1 MAKRTVKFAFE
12 AGEYTPFYAWVE
24 PTRTEEEIIKEY
36 SRLRSVARKRIGRLT
51 QAGFITPEQQAQRMQ
66 MLPTVAQIRAKGQSK
81 LAGQSLVYA
90 YNVLAYGQ
98 TVTKARQRLADIAKN
113 LGQEIAPAELDTF
126 ENFMRAWRLYHPDY
140 VRSDRA
146 ANDYNT
152 AYRDSEAPSAEAFW
166 SNYETYTQQGGMY
179 K

>member
-1 MAKRTVKFAFE
+1 MAKRELKLSFDI
-12 AGEYTPFYAWVE
+12 GEYTPFYAWVE

-36 SRLRSVARKRIGRLT
+36 SRLRSVARKRIVRLQ
-51 QAGFITPEQQAQRMQ
+51 QAGFITTAQAAQRMQ
-66 MLPTVAQIRAKGQSK
+66 MLPTVKQIRAAEKSK

-90 YNVLAYGQ
+90 YNVLAHGL
-98 TVTKARQRLADIAKN
+98 TVTKARQRLADIKEN

-140 VRSDRA
+140 VGSDRA

-152 AYRDSEAPSAEAFW
+152 KYPDSKAPSAEAFW
-166 SNYETYTQQGGMY
+166 SNYETYTRQGGMY